1 MKRSFIKIGVRNLAI
16 IAFAASLTAC
26 ETAAMLVLN
35 STEQTSITVEGDKLF
50 IMGLLNSKTF
60 GQMQKTITDNPQID
74 TLVFTAMPGSIDDE
88 VTFEMG
94 RWLRAKKLN
103 THLTA
108 KTVIASGAVDLFLSG
123 SQRTMEAGAQLGVH
137 SWSDGSKEAADYP
150 RDSEEHALNRD
161 YIVDLG
167 VPEDFYWFTIYEA
180 PADAIHWMSQG
191 EVVKYGLLTAP
202 ILTEDS
208 SAAIP
213 FKGFAKMRTE
223 ILEDD

>member
-1 MKRSFIKIGVRNLAI
+1 MKHSFIKIGVRNLAI
-16 IAFAASLTAC
+16 VTFAASLTAC

-60 GQMQKTITDNPQID
+60 GQMQKTITANPQID

-150 RDSEEHALNRD
+150 RDSEEHALNLN
-161 YIVDLG
+161 YIIDMD
-167 VPEDFYWFTIYEA
+167 VPADFYWFTIYEA
-180 PADAIHWMSQG
+180 PADAIHWMSTD
-191 EVVKYGLLTAP
+191 EVLKYGLLTTP
-202 ILTEDS
+202 IKSTDTS
-208 SAAIP
+208 GGIP
-213 FKGFAKMRTE
+213 FNNFEEMRLE
-223 ILEDD
+223 ILED